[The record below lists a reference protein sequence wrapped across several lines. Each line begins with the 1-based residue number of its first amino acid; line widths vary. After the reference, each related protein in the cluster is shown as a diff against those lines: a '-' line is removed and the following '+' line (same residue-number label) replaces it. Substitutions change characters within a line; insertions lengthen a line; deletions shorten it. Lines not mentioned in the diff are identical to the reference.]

1 MLSLD
6 INPTFLEKYRVK
18 LKNDQR
24 LYFKNKTINKTVL
37 KN

>member
-18 LKNDQR
+18 LNNDQR
-24 LYFKNKTINKTVL
+24 LYFKNITINKIVL